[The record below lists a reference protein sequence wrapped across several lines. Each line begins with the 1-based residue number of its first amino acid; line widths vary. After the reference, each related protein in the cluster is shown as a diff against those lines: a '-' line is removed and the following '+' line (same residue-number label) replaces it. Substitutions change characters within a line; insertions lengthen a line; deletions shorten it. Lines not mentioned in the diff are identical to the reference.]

1 MEQGTRSD
9 EKREIES
16 VGWRVR
22 EEEDGSRRETRQKEG
37 RSNVG

>member
-9 EKREIES
+9 EKREIER

-22 EEEDGSRRETRQKEG
+22 EEEDGSRRKKDRRREG
-37 RSNVG
+37 AMWA